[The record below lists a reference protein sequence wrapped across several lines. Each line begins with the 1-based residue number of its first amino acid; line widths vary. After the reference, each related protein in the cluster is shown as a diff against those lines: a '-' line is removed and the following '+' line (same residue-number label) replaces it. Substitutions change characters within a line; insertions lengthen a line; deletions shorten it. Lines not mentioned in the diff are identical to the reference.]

1 MTVPTPLIVN
11 PSARRGHAGQR
22 IRAMREAF
30 ERHGVATATYVSKA
44 TGDIAAIA
52 ERLARDGA
60 SRIVVAGGDGSI
72 NEAFSGIM
80 SSGRV
85 VPVGIVPTGTGNDFA
100 KACGTD
106 PDWQRAA
113 AALAKR
119 LAANV
124 EASRIDAGR
133 CNSRYFVN
141 GVGIGFDAVV
151 TRYASRV
158 RLPIGALVY
167 MVGLIRALADGVTTP
182 HLEVTADAFHY
193 EGRAT
198 LANIANGPWLG
209 GQFRIAPMA
218 SNTDGLLDLVLAEPV
233 SRTRAA
239 GLVSPLKKGEHLD
252 EPEVRYAAV
261 KAVTVTSQEPIASHL
276 DGEVQPL
283 ADRFEIEVLPG
294 ALRLL

>member
-1 MTVPTPLIVN
+1 
-11 PSARRGHAGQR
+11 
-22 IRAMREAF
+22 MREAF
-30 ERHGVATATYVSKA
+30 ATHGVATDIHVSEA
-44 TGDIAAIA
+44 SGDIAAIA
-52 ERLARDGA
+52 ARLARGGA
-60 SRIVVAGGDGSI
+60 SRIIVAGGDGSI
-72 NEAFSGIM
+72 NEAFSGIL
-80 SSGRV
+80 SSGRT
-85 VPVGIVPTGTGNDFA
+85 VPVGIVPAGTGNDFA
-100 KACGTD
+100 KACGID

-113 AALAKR
+113 LALAER

-124 EASRIDAGR
+124 EASTIDAGR
-133 CNSRYFVN
+133 CNSSYFVN

-158 RLPIGALVY
+158 SLPIGGLVY

-182 HLEVTADAFHY
+182 HLEVTADSFHY

-239 GLVSPLKKGEHLD
+239 GLVNPLKKGEHLD